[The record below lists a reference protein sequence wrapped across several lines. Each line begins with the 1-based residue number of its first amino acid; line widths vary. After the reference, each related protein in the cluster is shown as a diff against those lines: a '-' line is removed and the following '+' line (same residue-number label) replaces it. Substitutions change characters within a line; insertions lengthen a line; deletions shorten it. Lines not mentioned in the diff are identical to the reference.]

1 MGADRNRLRSNRGRR
16 VLCADGGAG
25 RARRHRGGLRGGDD
39 ACLRAVAVAALLFV
53 ALKPRQPFVELLT
66 IASYSSVI
74 LALRQVISTPI
85 YYVQESIASP
95 TTLVRFFGMLDEA
108 SPVARFLGVID
119 LFVVWYIVVLAI
131 GVSVVSRRP
140 TRRLALAFAGAY
152 VVLALLAALVMAMSG
167 GTA

>member
-1 MGADRNRLRSNRGRR
+1 
-16 VLCADGGAG
+16 
-25 RARRHRGGLRGGDD
+25 
-39 ACLRAVAVAALLFV
+39 
-53 ALKPRQPFVELLT
+53 
-66 IASYSSVI
+66 
-74 LALRQVISTPI
+74 
-85 YYVQESIASP
+85 
-95 TTLVRFFGMLDEA
+95 MLDEA